1 MGTSFI
7 SYPPHHPPLPRPPSI
22 GRPSGPELSL
32 QHCGV
37 WSLRHLL
44 DLLVDLID
52 VTLAPEDADSIL
64 LILMVAVADV
74 GAEENVDDRLVTAD
88 SLGTMKNTNN
98 RMNKTKLIW
107 AIK

>member
-1 MGTSFI
+1 MNNDSEI
-7 SYPPHHPPLPRPPSI
+7 SHPHQSDDQ
-22 GRPSGPELSL
+22 LSL
-32 QHCGV
+32 HCGCGV
-37 WSLRHLL
+37 FSHLL

-52 VTLAPEDADSIL
+52 VTLVPEDADSIL
-64 LILMVAVADV
+64 LMLIVAVADV

-88 SLGTMKNTNN
+88 SLVTMKNTNN